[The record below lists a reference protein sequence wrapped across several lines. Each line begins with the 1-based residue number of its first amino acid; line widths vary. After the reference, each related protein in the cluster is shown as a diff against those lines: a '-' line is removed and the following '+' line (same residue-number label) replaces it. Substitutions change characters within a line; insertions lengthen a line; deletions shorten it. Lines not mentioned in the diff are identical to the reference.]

1 MSLQHA
7 EESPIV
13 TERATF
19 TLVQDGAPSLPSFTS
34 TDPDPKPLPAFA
46 EHAQDLVPPAL
57 PTTWARSNA
66 SA

>member
-7 EESPIV
+7 EEFPIV
-13 TERATF
+13 SERDNL
-19 TLVQDGAPSLPSFTS
+19 TLMHDGAHALPSFAP
-34 TDPDPKPLPAFA
+34 TDPGPKPLPAFA
-46 EHAQDLVPPAL
+46 DHAQDLVPPAL

>member
-13 TERATF
+13 TERENL
-19 TLVQDGAPSLPSFTS
+19 TLIHDGASSLPSFAS
-34 TDPDPKPLPAFA
+34 TNRAPKPIPAF
-46 EHAQDLVPPAL
+46 EKHAQDLVPPAL
-57 PTTWARSNA
+57 PTSWARGNS

>member
-13 TERATF
+13 TERENL
-19 TLVQDGAPSLPSFTS
+19 TLIRGGVPSLPSFVS
-34 TDPDPKPLPAFA
+34 TDPDPKPLPAFE
-46 EHAQDLVPPAL
+46 EHPQDLVPPAV
-57 PTTWARSNA
+57 PTSWARSNS

>member
-13 TERATF
+13 TQRENL
-19 TLVQDGAPSLPSFTS
+19 TLMHNGASSLPLFVS
-34 TDPDPKPLPAFA
+34 TDPDPKPLPAFE
-46 EHAQDLVPPAL
+46 EHSQDLVPPAL
-57 PTTWARSNA
+57 PTSWARSNS